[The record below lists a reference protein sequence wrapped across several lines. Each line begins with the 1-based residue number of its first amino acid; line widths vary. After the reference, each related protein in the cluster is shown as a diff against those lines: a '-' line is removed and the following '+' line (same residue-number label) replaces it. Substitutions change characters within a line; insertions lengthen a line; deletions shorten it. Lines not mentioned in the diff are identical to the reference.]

1 MCALPF
7 FGNSEKTVDKTIPY
21 GVYYRRRN
29 ESWKLQNRLNRIAGQ
44 IAGISRMVEEDR
56 YCDDILIQLSAV
68 NKSIKS
74 LANHIVEN
82 HMYRCVLSDIEKGHY
97 EIIEEVV
104 NLFKR
109 FQ

>member
-1 MCALPF
+1 MEE
-7 FGNSEKTVDKTIPY
+7 NSCCKKKTVREEAEKK
-21 GVYYRRRN
+21 
-29 ESWKLQNRLNRIAGQ
+29 KLQNRRNRIAGQ

>member
-1 MCALPF
+1 MGYIIGGGTNHGRIQLLQKKDRAGGGGKKETAKPP
-7 FGNSEKTVDKTIPY
+7 EPH
-21 GVYYRRRN
+21 RRADR
-29 ESWKLQNRLNRIAGQ
+29 GDFPH
-44 IAGISRMVEEDR
+44 GEEDR

-97 EIIEEVV
+97 DT
-104 NLFKR
+104 
-109 FQ
+109 

>member
-1 MCALPF
+1 MGYIIGGGTNYGRKQLLQK
-7 FGNSEKTVDKTIPY
+7 KTVREEAEKK
-21 GVYYRRRN
+21 
-29 ESWKLQNRLNRIAGQ
+29 KLQNRLNRIAGQ